1 MEAFIKFITEYMA
14 EHNLSKSEFAKIIN
28 VSEYL
33 VKGWLNKTSK
43 VRLNH
48 LIAICDNLNVKAEEV
63 LGRIK

>member
-33 VKGWLNKTSK
+33 VKGWLNRTSK
-43 VRLNH
+43 ARLNH